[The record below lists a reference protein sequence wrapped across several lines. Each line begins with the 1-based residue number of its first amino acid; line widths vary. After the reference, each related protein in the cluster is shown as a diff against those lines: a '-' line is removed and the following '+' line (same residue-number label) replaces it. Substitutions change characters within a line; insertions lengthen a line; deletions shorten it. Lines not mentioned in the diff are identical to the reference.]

1 MAFSRMRRAAGRRL
15 GLGGVSAVVLSLL
28 VAFVVAVGPVSAV
41 AGWSAPTALGS
52 VTGCSQVSA
61 AIDGTG
67 RRHVAAEC
75 ATNVRYLT
83 DVSGAWATTTF
94 SHPAERFDI
103 APQIAIDGTTVY
115 VAYTRAAPATCGLDY
130 IGVYYRWRTL
140 PNGAWSITTRLGR
153 SGDQLQ
159 SFDVVD
165 GVFHAT
171 VLDLAGVVQYETT
184 AGGALKRYALPGAT
198 GLSSVA
204 VGSDGGARMVYET
217 SGFLRYAVFHGS
229 GVEWSAIPGT
239 GPNDRN
245 PHLAL
250 DADNRAHVVWT
261 HSGPPGCGAEEPTAL
276 DGTYY
281 ATNVTG
287 EWTPAASRRFTRNM
301 GIAELALS
309 AESGAIHVL
318 IGGELGIKSYT
329 RPAGGSWSGVT
340 VSSHQGIDVGLAIDA
355 ASGAL
360 FGAYSRLLPSFDLGG
375 LYGLMKP

>member
-115 VAYTRAAPATCGLDY
+115 VAYTRAAPATCGLDT

-239 GPNDRN
+239 
-245 PHLAL
+245 
-250 DADNRAHVVWT
+250 
-261 HSGPPGCGAEEPTAL
+261 GPPGCGAEEPTAL